1 MNADQIVRFFTV
13 VGEIL
18 QEVGVKEPYRI
29 VLIGGGYMV
38 TQVGSREAT
47 KDIDCIFTSATLT
60 SPEHRL
66 FARAVAIALEELS
79 EEFPCEFTD
88 SFGDHLQSV
97 TRLPSGRLWLK
108 TGMLEVSVPD
118 DRYILA
124 LKLEAGR
131 EKDLDDIRALFP
143 RVGISTR
150 KEAQRLIAEFYHPWV
165 RRGRSKQWRTSLDT
179 IFRALTEEGHT

>member
-1 MNADQIVRFFTV
+1 MNAEQIVRFFTV

-18 QEVGVKEPYRI
+18 QEVGAKESYRI
-29 VLIGGGYMV
+29 LLIGGGYMV
-38 TQVGSREAT
+38 TQVGNREAT

-60 SPEHRL
+60 SPEHTL
-66 FARAVAIALEELS
+66 FARVVAIALEELS
-79 EEFPCEFTD
+79 QEFPCEFTD

-97 TRLPSGRLWLK
+97 TKLPAGRLWLK
-108 TGMLEVSVPD
+108 TGMLEVFVPD

-150 KEAQRLIAEFYHPWV
+150 KEAQHLIAEVYHPWV
-165 RRGRSKQWRTSLDT
+165 RRGRSKQLRTSLDT
-179 IFRALTEEGHT
+179 VFRALMQEGNS